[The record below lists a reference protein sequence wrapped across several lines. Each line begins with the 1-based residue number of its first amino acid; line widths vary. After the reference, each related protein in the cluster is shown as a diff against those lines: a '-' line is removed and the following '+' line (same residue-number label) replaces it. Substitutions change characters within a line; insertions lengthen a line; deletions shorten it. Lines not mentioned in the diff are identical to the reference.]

1 MWNAVLKQPG
11 AFYWMVHDSKNIE
24 PNSVTVQEYLKGGY
38 LVKAD
43 TVEGLAAEMGVDA
56 AVLQATIDQ
65 YNNAVAT
72 GKDELTGRTLL
83 VATIDEGPYFAAK
96 RVPSAHHTMGG
107 VEIDVNTHVLDTE
120 GNWIEGLYAAG
131 EVCGDIH
138 GGNRVGGNAVD
149 DTVVFGRIAGANAAT
164 GE

>member
-1 MWNAVLKQPG
+1 
-11 AFYWMVHDSKNIE
+11 MVHDSKNID

-107 VEIDVNTHVLDTE
+107 VEINTDTHVLDTE

-149 DTVVFGRIAGANAAT
+149 DTVVFGRIAGANAA
-164 GE
+164 EAK